1 MALSNIEAIYIK
13 ATYTTTTSEVVL
25 NEVSMD
31 TAESHFTGKPRAF
44 EVEQCV
50 CPEEYTG
57 LSCENC
63 SPGFTRNFEAG
74 LYLGNCE
81 RCSCNGN
88 SNDCDSE
95 TGVCNVSIII
105 GQISNEFNFRSC
117 RIAKI
122 TLPVT
127 NAMNV
132 NTVI

>member
-1 MALSNIEAIYIK
+1 MVINREYFLMALSNIEAIYIK

-25 NEVSMD
+25 NEISMD
-31 TAESHFTGKPRAF
+31 TAVSHFTGKPQAF

-63 SPGFTRNFEAG
+63 APGYTRNLEAG

-95 TGVCNVSIII
+95 TGVCRVGIYGSLNTNS
-105 GQISNEFNFRSC
+105 FNPFLLIELSKSLYWR
-117 RIAKI
+117 
-122 TLPVT
+122 
-127 NAMNV
+127 
-132 NTVI
+132 